1 MLAGIND
8 KHNVGEDIAYS
19 GTMAIAREAT
29 FWAFRRSRCRA
40 TRAGPTP
47 RPRSR
52 ALRRLLAAAWST
64 RAEWAADDHWLALNL
79 PPRLPAALR
88 GARLARDKIA
98 SAVDVVERTPGRWV
112 YRLRRG
118 RPGTAMAGDEN
129 DVLRVGHVA
138 VVRHGARHAGALDDD
153 WLARMGAALAD
164 DEPVG

>member
-1 MLAGIND
+1 M
-8 KHNVGEDIAYS
+8 VE
-19 GTMAIAREAT
+19 
-29 FWAFRRSRCRA
+29 
-40 TRAGPTP
+40 
-47 RPRSR
+47 
-52 ALRRLLAAAWST
+52 
-64 RAEWAADDHWLALNL
+64 
-79 PPRLPAALR
+79 
-88 GARLARDKIA
+88 GA
-98 SAVDVVERTPGRWV
+98 PGRWV